1 MVEVFK
7 TNISNLA
14 QAKQVVKLLQ
24 QQFPLAKITFDLADC
39 DKILRVENNTINPPL
54 VIKIVNQL
62 GINCQVLD

>member
-24 QQFPLAKITFDLADC
+24 QQFPLAKITFDLQDC
-39 DKILRVENNTINPPL
+39 DKILRIENNTINPPF